1 MKKSLAIFAAIA
13 FSITL
18 ARSAELRV
26 AAAAS
31 LDESIT
37 EICALYSKKH
47 GTLARPVLAG
57 SNVLAR
63 QISQGAPIDVFLSA
77 DTRTMAKLNAEGHVT
92 ASTPLLEN
100 RLVVVVPSES
110 EVKITSAEDLLTLQ
124 KIAIGDPA
132 AVPAG
137 VYAKKWLEA
146 AGNWEKLSPRLVGT
160 ENVRGALAAVE
171 AGNVQAAIVYKTDA
185 ATSTKVKTAF
195 EVPSADSP
203 EIIYPVAIC
212 TRATDPAEAR
222 KFLKFLRS
230 PEATAIFQK
239 RGFGIVEETQ

>member
-1 MKKSLAIFAAIA
+1 MERAFAIVTALAL
-13 FSITL
+13 SITL

-37 EICALYSKKH
+37 EICDLYTKMH

-63 QISQGAPIDVFLSA
+63 QISLGAPIDVFLSA
-77 DTRTMAKLNAEGHVT
+77 DNRTMATLIEAGHVT
-92 ASTPLLEN
+92 DSTPLLEN
-100 RLVVVVPSES
+100 RLVVVIPLES
-110 EVKITSAEDLLTLQ
+110 EVKITSAEDLLALR

-137 VYAKKWLEA
+137 IYAKKWLEA
-146 AGNWEKLSPRLVGT
+146 AGQWQKLSPRFVGT

-185 ATSTKVKTAF
+185 AISTKVKIAF
-195 EVPSADSP
+195 EVPPAELP
-203 EIIYPVAIC
+203 EIIYPVAVC
-212 TRATDPAEAR
+212 TRAADPAEAR
-222 KFLKFLRS
+222 KFVKFLRS
-230 PEATAIFQK
+230 PEAKAVFKK
-239 RGFGIVEETQ
+239 RGFGIVKGDP